1 MPLKKD
7 EETVLQVQE
16 ETFLPSTVQTIDAAL
31 TEYIKALKIFCTT
44 NEGWKGVPVIWTSAE
59 RSFQI
64 KNNKDLRD
72 NNGMLIKPVVTIER
86 TGMTKDL
93 TRKGMAY
100 ANIPPVRDSKGGT
113 ITIAREI
120 NQEKTAN
127 FSNADSKRLY
137 GNQTFRTRKPGKV
150 VYETITIPLPIYIEL
165 AYDIVLYAEYQ
176 QQINEMITPFITKPG
191 GINLVN
197 IYKDGHK
204 YEAFIQ
210 SEFSNNNNL
219 SSLASEERKYQTNIQ
234 IKVLGYIIGDDKNQD
249 QPKIIRRQNAVEV
262 KIPREHVIVGDINE
276 FIKKG
281 FYRE

>member
-1 MPLKKD
+1 M
-7 EETVLQVQE
+7 
-16 ETFLPSTVQTIDAAL
+16 F
-31 TEYIKALKIFCTT
+31 
-44 NEGWKGVPVIWTSAE
+44 PVIWTSAE

-127 FSNADSKRLY
+127 FSNADSKRLH

-176 QQINEMITPFITKPG
+176 QQINEMITPFITRPG

-249 QPKIIRRQNAVEV
+249 QPKN
-262 KIPREHVIVGDINE
+262 H
-276 FIKKG
+276 KKAKCG
-281 FYRE
+281 